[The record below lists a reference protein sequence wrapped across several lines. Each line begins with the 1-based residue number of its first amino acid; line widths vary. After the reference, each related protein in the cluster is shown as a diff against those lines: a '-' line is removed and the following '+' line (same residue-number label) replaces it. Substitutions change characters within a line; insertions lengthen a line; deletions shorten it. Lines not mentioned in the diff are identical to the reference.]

1 MNLMTAVLG
10 INIVA
15 GFTLG
20 LLMLRNPALVN
31 RLLQNP
37 MQNPDTPPANGL
49 PMIGALW
56 VAIGLMS
63 LMGLAKSMLVVPVLV
78 LQLMYKGIWL
88 ANSVFDLLFNQRSL
102 ALRTSLL
109 FFLWMVLLAVAIPW
123 QTLFAYS

>member
-123 QTLFAYS
+123 HTLFAYS

>member
-20 LLMLRNPALVN
+20 LLKLRNPALVN